1 MNLQMSEG
9 LQLNSRGFPFKGGT
23 KAAPLKSPGGS
34 GLDGRHTRQ
43 NAQAPETR
51 NGCGPLEILASL
63 ASKRGP
69 CMRLVPE
76 RGVPQ
81 EEHHRVAIGSLTD
94 WDAARV
100 FLEVVRCGSFRSAAE
115 RLELSIN
122 VVRRRID
129 DFERQIGA
137 TLFTRD
143 VHGTRLTDEGALVVS
158 AVERMEAAS
167 FDLLRAGNSV
177 TNTLSGEVRVAIT
190 EGLGTFWLAP
200 RLVEFQQSFPNI
212 LVDLHCAMRSADVSR
227 HEADVAIHLSRPA
240 ALDVK
245 LVRLGRIHLMF
256 FASQKYIETYGA
268 PKTVDELVKHRLVM
282 QVAEQ
287 TAAKEAFESLF
298 PGLSER
304 DLLVMKTNVSSANY
318 WAVANGAGI
327 GVFPTYACALGGKMI
342 PLEIE
347 LRRPYDIWL
356 SYHPSSGR
364 IPRVRHMIDWLVDA
378 FNPAKFPWFKDEF
391 IHPSEFKA
399 VYKGEPLTHLFGGFS
414 TGRTVEPE

>member
-1 MNLQMSEG
+1 M
-9 LQLNSRGFPFKGGT
+9 
-23 KAAPLKSPGGS
+23 
-34 GLDGRHTRQ
+34 H
-43 NAQAPETR
+43 
-51 NGCGPLEILASL
+51 LAL
-63 ASKRGP
+63 
-69 CMRLVPE
+69 E

-81 EEHHRVAIGSLTD
+81 QERDRVALGSLTD
-94 WDAARV
+94 WDAARI

-115 RLELSIN
+115 RLALSIN
-122 VVRRRID
+122 FVRRRID

-167 FDLLRAGNSV
+167 FDLLRAGNFA
-177 TNTLSGEVRVAIT
+177 TNALTGEVRVAVT

-200 RLVEFQQSFPNI
+200 RLVEFQNSFPRI
-212 LVDLHCAMRSADVSR
+212 FVDLHCAMRSADVSR

-245 LVRLGRIHLMF
+245 LVRLGKMHLMPY
-256 FASQKYIETYGA
+256 ASQEYIETYGA
-268 PKTVDELVKHRLVM
+268 PRTAEELLKHRLVL
-282 QVAEQ
+282 QVADQ
-287 TAAKEAFESLF
+287 TAAKETLESWF
-298 PGLSER
+298 PGCSLG

-327 GVFPTYACALGGKMI
+327 GVFPTYAGALGGKII

-347 LRRPYDIWL
+347 LRQSLDIWL

-364 IPRVRHMIDWLVDA
+364 IPRVRHMIDWLIEA

-391 IHPSEFKA
+391 VHPNEFKA
-399 VYKGEPLTHLFGGFS
+399 VYMGKPLTHLFGGFL
-414 TGRTVEPE
+414 TEGR

>member
-1 MNLQMSEG
+1 
-9 LQLNSRGFPFKGGT
+9 
-23 KAAPLKSPGGS
+23 
-34 GLDGRHTRQ
+34 
-43 NAQAPETR
+43 
-51 NGCGPLEILASL
+51 
-63 ASKRGP
+63 
-69 CMRLVPE
+69 MRLALE

-81 EEHHRVAIGSLTD
+81 EERQKAALGSLTD

-177 TNTLSGEVRVAIT
+177 TNSVSGEVRVAVT

-227 HEADVAIHLSRPA
+227 HEADIAIHLSRPA
-240 ALDVK
+240 APDVK
-245 LVRLGRIHLMF
+245 LVRLGRMHLMF
-256 FASQKYIETYGA
+256 FASQKYIETYGT
-268 PKTVDELVKHRLVM
+268 PKTPAELAKHRLVL
-282 QVAEQ
+282 QVADPI
-287 TAAKEAFESLF
+287 AAKEAFETFF
-298 PGLSER
+298 PGCSQR

-327 GVFPTYACALGGKMI
+327 GVFPTYACALGGKII
-342 PLEIE
+342 PLDLE
-347 LRRPYDIWL
+347 LRRPFDIWL
-356 SYHPSSGR
+356 SYHPGNGR
-364 IPRVRHMIDWLVDA
+364 IPRVRHMIDWLVEA

-391 IHPSEFKA
+391 IHPMELKA
-399 VYKGEPLTHLFGGFS
+399 VYKGESLTHLFGGFS
-414 TGRTVEPE
+414 TEGR

>member
-1 MNLQMSEG
+1 
-9 LQLNSRGFPFKGGT
+9 
-23 KAAPLKSPGGS
+23 
-34 GLDGRHTRQ
+34 
-43 NAQAPETR
+43 
-51 NGCGPLEILASL
+51 
-63 ASKRGP
+63 
-69 CMRLVPE
+69 MRLVLE

-81 EEHHRVAIGSLTD
+81 EEHHRVATGSLTD

-143 VHGTRLTDEGALVVS
+143 VHGTRLTDEGSLVVS

-177 TNTLSGEVRVAIT
+177 TNTLSGEVRVAVT

-227 HEADVAIHLSRPA
+227 HEADIAIHLSRPTK
-240 ALDVK
+240 LDVK

-268 PKTVDELVKHRLVM
+268 PKTADELVKHRLVM
-282 QVAEQ
+282 QVAAQ
-287 TAAKEAFESLF
+287 TAAKETFENLF
-298 PGLSER
+298 PGLSQR

-318 WAVANGAGI
+318 WAVAKGAGI
-327 GVFPTYACALGGKMI
+327 GVFPTYAGALGGKI
-342 PLEIE
+342 VPLEVE

-356 SYHPSSGR
+356 SYHPGSGR
-364 IPRVRHMIDWLVDA
+364 IPRVRHMIDWLVEA
-378 FNPAKFPWFKDEF
+378 FNPAKFPWFMDEF
-391 IHPSEFKA
+391 LHPSEFKA

-414 TGRTVEPE
+414 TEGR

>member
-1 MNLQMSEG
+1 M
-9 LQLNSRGFPFKGGT
+9 
-23 KAAPLKSPGGS
+23 
-34 GLDGRHTRQ
+34 H
-43 NAQAPETR
+43 
-51 NGCGPLEILASL
+51 LAL
-63 ASKRGP
+63 
-69 CMRLVPE
+69 E

-81 EEHHRVAIGSLTD
+81 EERDKAALGSLTD

-122 VVRRRID
+122 GVRRRID

-143 VHGTRLTDEGALVVS
+143 VHGTRLTEEGSLVVS

-167 FDLLRAGNSV
+167 FDLLRAGSSV

-212 LVDLHCAMRSADVSR
+212 LVDLQCAMRSADVSR
-227 HEADVAIHLSRPA
+227 YEADIAIHLSRPA

-245 LVRLGRIHLMF
+245 LVRLGRMHLMF
-256 FASQKYIETYGA
+256 FAGRKYLETYGA
-268 PKTVDELVKHRLVM
+268 PTKAEELVKHRLVM
-282 QVAEQ
+282 QVGDQ
-287 TAAKEAFESLF
+287 IAAKETFESLF
-298 PGLSER
+298 PGYSPR
-304 DLLVMKTNVSSANY
+304 DLLVMKTNVSSAHY

-356 SYHPSSGR
+356 SYHPGSGR
-364 IPRVRHMIDWLVDA
+364 IPRVRRMIDWLVEA

-391 IHPSEFKA
+391 VHPREFKA
-399 VYKGEPLTHLFGGFS
+399 VYKGESLTHLFGGFS
-414 TGRTVEPE
+414 TEGR